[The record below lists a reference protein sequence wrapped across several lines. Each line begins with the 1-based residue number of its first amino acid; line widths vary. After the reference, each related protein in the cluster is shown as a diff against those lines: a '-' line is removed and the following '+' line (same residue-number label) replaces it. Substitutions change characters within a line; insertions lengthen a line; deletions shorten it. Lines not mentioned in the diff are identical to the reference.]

1 MTTSSIPLIGA
12 SLASQWQSLDWTII
26 TKQVK
31 RLQMRIAKA
40 MREGKL
46 GKVKALQRLL
56 THSFYGKCL
65 AVKRVIESKGARTPG
80 VDKTLW
86 RTPTQKMKAV
96 FSIKRRGY
104 NPLPLRR
111 IYIEKKNKKLR
122 PISIPA
128 MRDRAVQVL
137 HRLALEPVAEE
148 KADPNSYGFRP
159 KRSTMDAIEQCFKI
173 LARKSSVQWVLEG
186 DIKGCFDNFE
196 SSWLE
201 ANIPMD
207 KVILK
212 KLLKAGYMEKGMVL
226 PTLKGVPQG
235 GPLSTTI
242 TLIALSGLE
251 TKLRPFFKK
260 SKVNFVSYAD
270 DFIISGDSKEIL
282 ELEVKPVV
290 EQFLKERGLE
300 LSSEK
305 TKVTHIEEG
314 FDFLGFN
321 VRKYNGKL
329 LVKPSKANIKKFTSE
344 ISEIIKAN
352 RAAKTENL
360 IYLLNSKIRG
370 WANYYRHVVS
380 SKIFSKIDTF
390 IYQTLDCWMRG
401 RHRNKGK
408 RWMKNNY
415 FRTRGLDQ
423 WQFFAKVKRHG
434 KPAVLDLAKARRIH
448 IRRHV
453 KIKSKAHP
461 YNPDFKDYF
470 IEREQKRKAARQF
483 IPLLTIIPDGNKSPS
498 FKGLSVIR

>member
-12 SLASQWQSLDWTII
+12 SLASHWQSLDWTVI

-80 VDKTLW
+80 TDKILW

-111 IYIEKKNKKLR
+111 IYIEKKNKRLR

-128 MRDRAVQVL
+128 MQDRAVQVL

-159 KRSTMDAIEQCFKI
+159 KRSTIDAIEQCFII
-173 LARKSSVQWVLEG
+173 LAKKTSAQWVLEG

-207 KVILK
+207 KVILR
-212 KLLKAGYMEKGMVL
+212 KLLKAGYMEKDTVF

-251 TKLRPFFKK
+251 TKLRHLFKK
-260 SKVNFVSYAD
+260 SKVNSVSYAD

-282 ELEVKPVV
+282 ESEVKPIV

-300 LSSEK
+300 LSQEK
-305 TKVTHIEEG
+305 TKITHIEEG

-329 LVKPSKANIKKFTSE
+329 LIKPAKANIKKLIEE
-344 ISEIIKAN
+344 IKETIKSN
-352 RAAKTENL
+352 RATKTENL
-360 IYLLNSKIRG
+360 IYLLNTKIRG

-380 SKIFSKIDTF
+380 SKIFSKIDKI
-390 IYQTLDCWMRG
+390 IYQALDRWMQR
-401 RHRNKGK
+401 RHPNKGK
-408 RWMKNNY
+408 RWLKTNY
-415 FRTRGLDQ
+415 FRTRDLDQ
-423 WQFFAKVKRHG
+423 WQFFAKVKKRG
-434 KPAVLDLAKARRIH
+434 NPMTLDLVKARRIH

-453 KIKSKAHP
+453 KIKGNAHP

-483 IPLLTIIPDGNKSPS
+483 IPLLTIIPDGNKPLS